1 MNLNNL
7 PFKVFGIKRM
17 PENPLW
23 NKYISFMNHIFDMH
37 FEGSENS
44 YYGIDEDLK
53 YDLWSSKI
61 SFENNIITLEE
72 FFKLIKKDSFDNP
85 DLYH

>member
-23 NKYISFMNHIFDMH
+23 NKYISFMNHIFDQLVDIH
-37 FEGSENS
+37 PIFNFRSR
-44 YYGIDEDLK
+44 
-53 YDLWSSKI
+53 
-61 SFENNIITLEE
+61 
-72 FFKLIKKDSFDNP
+72 NP
-85 DLYH
+85 ILPSTK